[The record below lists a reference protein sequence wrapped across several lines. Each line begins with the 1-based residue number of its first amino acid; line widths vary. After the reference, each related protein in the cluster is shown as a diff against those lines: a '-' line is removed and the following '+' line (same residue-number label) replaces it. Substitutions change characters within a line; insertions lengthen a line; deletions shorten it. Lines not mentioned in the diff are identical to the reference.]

1 MSNMDEIIKKMKIE
15 EESRKIFEDLLL
27 KNNRVSREEVQYIL
41 SSASD
46 DLKNDFEFMKKLG
59 DISTYRGTV
68 LRYAGDDLR
77 KNREY
82 VLSVL
87 GSDLGNTFKYIDE
100 ELKKDKSFIIEA
112 IKRNPN
118 VYTSI
123 DEEFKNDKDI
133 TLELAKNWSYAMQ
146 YSGDSLKGDM
156 DIILESIRTNSGYF
170 GDIEKNVMQYV
181 DEELKATPEFKKQ
194 VEEFQELLKRESQF
208 VMEKIE
214 EGLSIEEAKKQ
225 WEQQL
230 SSVQQKD
237 KTKSEEPSYE
247 INEYGEIIRPNN
259 TKTSLQQKEEEL
271 SSLEEEEKKISEAEA
286 IIKKEM
292 DKKGKDIGE

>member
-1 MSNMDEIIKKMKIE
+1 MSNMDEIIKKMKID

-46 DLKNDFEFMKKLG
+46 DLKNDYEFMKKLG

-87 GSDLGNTFKYIDE
+87 GSDLGNTFKYIDD

-156 DIILESIRTNSGYF
+156 DIILESIRTNSGAF

-181 DEELKATPEFKKQ
+181 DEELKETPEFKKQ
-194 VEEFQELLKRESQF
+194 VEEFQELLKKESQF
-208 VMEKIE
+208 VMKKIE

-230 SSVQQKD
+230 SS
-237 KTKSEEPSYE
+237 E
-247 INEYGEIIRPNN
+247 
-259 TKTSLQQKEEEL
+259 QQKEDEL

-286 IIKKEM
+286 LIKKEM